1 MHRSNAEP
9 LIISE
14 KVLLWV
20 VFFLF
25 LFLLF
30 FFVFFFFG
38 CSMAS
43 RLETHAQRGYMRP
56 HVVSLWSVKGQ
67 TKTHFHKIIL
77 AQLSSSI
84 YTHIHTHTDREK
96 LCDRDDDDDE
106 GGIFIRLAL
115 WFSRVFSLL
124 HLLLLPSVYMSII
137 FRRNHR
143 AERKKGTLVYILYA
157 IWDGMLLIAVCVWVS
172 MENHTLD

>member
-1 MHRSNAEP
+1 
-9 LIISE
+9 
-14 KVLLWV
+14 
-20 VFFLF
+20 
-25 LFLLF
+25 
-30 FFVFFFFG
+30 
-38 CSMAS
+38 MAS

-56 HVVSLWSVKGQ
+56 HVVSLWSVKEQ

-96 LCDRDDDDDE
+96 LCDRDDDDDDE

-115 WFSRVFSLL
+115 WFSHVFSLL
-124 HLLLLPSVYMSII
+124 HLLLLPSVYTSII

-143 AERKKGTLVYILYA
+143 AEKKKGTLVYIICYMG
-157 IWDGMLLIAVCVWVS
+157 WDAADRCVCLGFDGKPHIGLKDMYLSDMRCVGLRV
-172 MENHTLD
+172 L